1 MNYSLVLRNR
11 PGWLRTRVYLIAF
24 FILVLA
30 GWHSI
35 AAPNTSSAQL
45 QGEKGTS
52 GFVSIETVN
61 DVIDRWSEDKHLYVK
76 GDIGVPAARLEELQQ
91 WLSKEGPHWTV
102 VLMEEASGEYYVAPD
117 GRSYFGMD
125 AVEFALGKGLTNRT
139 GFGKLE
145 NPVTHETDGA
155 MFVLFLKERKSSY
168 FGSEAQDRR
177 GLGRSKWI
185 GELDQPAFRA
195 MRGGGRV
202 VDAVKETVRTIN
214 QRLDRIVS
222 SEAETAR
229 TQALEKERDLQTAR
243 EGLSHLIELVDQVGE
258 ESIAFR
264 AQHPEATGAL
274 AKPDIEEWRRR
285 ITEIDVPLNLE
296 NAKESHQTIKQL
308 GTQIDSYLNAYA
320 ATRGYEANRKELESE
335 FGPLANAPSGVAA
348 GPLNELR
355 ELLISADKKH
365 RNGDMDLTETLR
377 QAEAKIEDGNRR
389 I

>member
-1 MNYSLVLRNR
+1 MIQSLVLRNR
-11 PGWLRTRVYLIAF
+11 PNCFRTRVHLIASF
-24 FILVLA
+24 LLIVA
-30 GWHSI
+30 GWHTI
-35 AAPNTSSAQL
+35 AAPRVAKAQL
-45 QGEKGTS
+45 LGEKRTTGY
-52 GFVSIETVN
+52 VSIESVN
-61 DVIDRWSEDKHLYVK
+61 DVIDQWSEDKHLYVK
-76 GDIGVPAARLEELQQ
+76 GDIGVPAARLDELQQ
-91 WLSKEGPHWTV
+91 WLSNEGPHWTV

-155 MFVLFLKERKSSY
+155 MFVLFLKERKFSY

-222 SEAETAR
+222 SEAESAR
-229 TQALEKERDLQTAR
+229 TQALEKERDLQTAK
-243 EGLSHLIELVDQVGE
+243 EGLSHLTELVDQVAE
-258 ESIAFR
+258 ESVTFR

-274 AKPDIEEWRRR
+274 AKPDLEEWKKR
-285 ITEIDVPLNLE
+285 ISDIDAPLNLE

-308 GTQIDSYLNAYA
+308 GAQIDSYLNAYA
-320 ATRGYEANRKELESE
+320 ASRGYEANRKELESE
-335 FGPLANAPSGVAA
+335 FGPLANAPNGVAA
-348 GPLNELR
+348 GSL
-355 ELLISADKKH
+355 K
-365 RNGDMDLTETLR
+365 
-377 QAEAKIEDGNRR
+377 
-389 I
+389 